1 MSESNK
7 KDTVD
12 LLPLTKLEE
21 LAIKGALKA
30 TGGNISRAAKVLGIG
45 RATLYRK
52 MRKYDIDYERY
63 ES

>member
-1 MSESNK
+1 MSKSIR

-12 LLPLTKLEE
+12 LLPLAKVEE

-52 MRKYDIDYERY
+52 MRKYGIDYKRFE
-63 ES
+63 